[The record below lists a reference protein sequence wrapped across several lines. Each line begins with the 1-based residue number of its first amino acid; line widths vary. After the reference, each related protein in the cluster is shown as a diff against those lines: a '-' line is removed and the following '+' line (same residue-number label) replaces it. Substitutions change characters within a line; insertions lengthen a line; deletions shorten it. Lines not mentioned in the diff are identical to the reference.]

1 MTLQRLLQ
9 QHPLRQ
15 EVGNAAGATLWY
27 DTTRLEKSL
36 RILSALYLLQT
47 LASTQEHH
55 TSK

>member
-55 TSK
+55 TS